1 MTFRD
6 VLIAAF
12 PYLFYGLALL
22 TIISFSYIVVLSIR
36 ARRRSSIVQV
46 VRLLLTIVALTAV
59 GVLSQWIGI
68 DWVAAIFGLL
78 SGLGVSWWYG
88 RHTVREASL
97 GVNVAL
103 IALVGSLMLLS
114 IVISDWLDPR
124 SFLIA
129 GSLVGIRLLVAASP
143 HSRLFVPSRRK
154 ADRIIRVATIS
165 MLLCAAAAAFFLTVA
180 VAGVDALADVGV

>member
-1 MTFRD
+1 VTIRD
-6 VLIAAF
+6 VLVAAF
-12 PYLFYGLALL
+12 PYLFYGFTLL
-22 TIISFSYIVVLSIR
+22 TIVSFGLIVVLSLR

-46 VRLLLTIVALTAV
+46 LRLILTIVALIAV
-59 GVLSQWIGI
+59 GIVSQRIAI
-68 DWVAAIFGLL
+68 DWVAAVFGLIA
-78 SGLGVSWWYG
+78 GLGVSWWYG

-103 IALVGSLMLLS
+103 IALVGSLMLVS

-154 ADRIIRVATIS
+154 ADRAIRIATIS
-165 MLLCAAAAAFFLTVA
+165 MLLCAAAAAFFLSVA
-180 VAGVDALADVGV
+180 VAGVDSLVDLGV